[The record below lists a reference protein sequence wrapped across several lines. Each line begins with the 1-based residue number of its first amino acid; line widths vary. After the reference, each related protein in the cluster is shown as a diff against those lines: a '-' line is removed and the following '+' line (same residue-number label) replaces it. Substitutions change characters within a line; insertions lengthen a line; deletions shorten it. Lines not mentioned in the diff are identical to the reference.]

1 MTEKLLTG
9 TLSLNT
15 NKQTGMSVRKHKIIA
30 VSRVLLNM
38 IVLVWRSQNMLQIT
52 LFFIYHQKTCLKS
65 YSAGLE
71 SNLHF
76 QFQLTECHQK
86 IANNKRR

>member
-1 MTEKLLTG
+1 
-9 TLSLNT
+9 
-15 NKQTGMSVRKHKIIA
+15 MSVRKHKIIA
-30 VSRVLLNM
+30 VSQVLLNM

-52 LFFIYHQKTCLKS
+52 LFFIYHQKTCLWS

-71 SNLHF
+71 SNLRS